1 VPEGVVSVH
10 AFAPEDF
17 LVVFA
22 SGELRN
28 HVAVM
33 PPVLVACA
41 PLSFRPWK
49 RQAQA
54 ALVPMR
60 SKVSLVIEGIP
71 LHTWDTSMVEDLL
84 GKSCAVD
91 AVAPETKA
99 RSDMSLFKLSAWTS
113 DLEVIPVA
121 RLLAVPKPVP
131 GGGAR
136 PTPARTAAAAVRGAG
151 QAAEE
156 IKTLQYRVLIH
167 VVTVDED
174 VSEEHASAQSVHGRG
189 HAGPR
194 EFGDGGGR
202 AAW

>member
-1 VPEGVVSVH
+1 M
-10 AFAPEDF
+10 
-17 LVVFA
+17 FA

-28 HVAVM
+28 HVAAM
-33 PPVLVACA
+33 PPVLVAGA

-49 RQAQA
+49 HQAQA

-113 DLEVIPVA
+113 DLEAIHVA

-131 GGGAR
+131 GWGA
-136 PTPARTAAAAVRGAG
+136 
-151 QAAEE
+151 
-156 IKTLQYRVLIH
+156 
-167 VVTVDED
+167 
-174 VSEEHASAQSVHGRG
+174 
-189 HAGPR
+189 
-194 EFGDGGGR
+194 
-202 AAW
+202 